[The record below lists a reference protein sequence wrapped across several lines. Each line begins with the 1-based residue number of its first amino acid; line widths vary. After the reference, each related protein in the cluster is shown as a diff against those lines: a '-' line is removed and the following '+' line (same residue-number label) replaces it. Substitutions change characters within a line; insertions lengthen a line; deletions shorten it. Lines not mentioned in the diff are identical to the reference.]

1 MNFAGVELKLNVLQK
16 GVFSPADLLLSA
28 LLGALSLAFLGFVFY
43 KSLFAV
49 LLGALGGIFAGPW
62 WWKKQ
67 KIEKMQNEMRLE
79 FREAL
84 YLLVVALKAGRSL
97 EGAFE
102 ASYEDMDPY
111 VTPLLYKEWEKIV
124 GQIRVGFPVEEAL
137 RQLGISS
144 GIEEVLSLTAAVEVC
159 KRTEGD
165 IARVLEGTIRTIQD
179 RIEMRQ
185 EIKVMIAQKKME
197 QRIMSLAPFAVIVLL
212 MILSPDYLSPLY
224 QSLQGRFIMTVCV
237 ILSILSILIAKKI
250 VAIEL

>member
-1 MNFAGVELKLNVLQK
+1 MKLNVLQK
-16 GVFSPADLLLSA
+16 GVFSLSDLLASA
-28 LLGALSLAFLGFVFY
+28 LLGAVSLAFLGFVFY
-43 KSLFAV
+43 RSLFAV
-49 LLGALGGIFAGPW
+49 LLGAAGGIFFGPW

-67 KIEKMQNEMRLE
+67 KKEKMKEQMRLE

-102 ASYEDMDPY
+102 ASFEDMDPY
-111 VTPLLYKEWEKIV
+111 VTPLLHEEWKRIV
-124 GQIRVGFPVEEAL
+124 GQIQVGFPVEESL
-137 RQLGISS
+137 KELGERS
-144 GIEEVLSLTAAVEVC
+144 GIEEILSFTTAAEIC

-165 IARVLEGTIRTIQD
+165 IAHVLEGTIRTIQD

-197 QRIMSLAPFAVIVLL
+197 QRIMSLAPFGVIALL

-224 QSLQGRFIMTVCV
+224 QSLQGRFIMTVCAV
-237 ILSILSILIAKKI
+237 LSAMSVWIAKKM
-250 VAIEL
+250 VSIEL